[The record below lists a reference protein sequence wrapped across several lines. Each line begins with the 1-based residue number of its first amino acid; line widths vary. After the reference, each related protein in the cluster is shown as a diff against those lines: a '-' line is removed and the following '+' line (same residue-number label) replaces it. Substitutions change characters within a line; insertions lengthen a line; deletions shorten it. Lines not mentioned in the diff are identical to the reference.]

1 MPLLNDPA
9 SFPTAMWIV
18 TRYLLGRPG
27 RRLNRQTLKATVS
40 PASLLPPGKHDN
52 DTTFDYAVKTL
63 IDLGIV
69 AEDGE
74 QFALTDVAK
83 SLKPDDVAAFD
94 DLLRRQ
100 ALAPI
105 RNENIADS
113 ANQTGPKDLVRALS
127 WFLTLDPYTAKSHD
141 DIVQEQRGAFTEN
154 LGTPLVNDF
163 RWNRF
168 TYWAPALGFVAPP
181 LIPPEGTRSQ
191 TLAPD
196 CTTAV
201 RRTMQAKWSPGTR
214 LPARDAVAAVIDEL
228 PVLPGGR
235 YSVALGLEADAPD
248 VSATLSFAL
257 LCADEYGWLQLHRR
271 SDADDEVLLV
281 DPDQANGTRRVTH
294 LDILEPIDE

>member
-9 SFPTAMWIV
+9 SVPTAMLIV
-18 TRYLLGRPG
+18 TRHLVGCPG
-27 RRLNRQTLKATVS
+27 RRQNRQTLKATVS
-40 PASLLPPGKHDN
+40 PASLLPPGRHDS
-52 DTTFDYAVKTL
+52 DTAFEYAVKTL
-63 IDLGIV
+63 LDLGIA

-74 QFALTDVAK
+74 QIALADVAK
-83 SLKPDDVAAFD
+83 SLTPDDVAAFD

-100 ALAPI
+100 ALDPS

-113 ANQTGPKDLVRALS
+113 GNQTGPKDLVRALS
-127 WFLTLDPYTAKSHD
+127 WFLTLDPYSPMSHD
-141 DIVQEQRGAFTEN
+141 DVVQKQRGAIAES
-154 LGTPLVNDF
+154 LGNPFVNDF

-168 TYWAPALGFVAPP
+168 TYWAPALGFAAPP
-181 LIPPEGTRSQ
+181 LIPRLGTKSQ
-191 TLAPD
+191 TLVPD

-201 RRTMQAKWSPGTR
+201 RRTMQAKWPPGTR
-214 LPARDAVAAVIDEL
+214 LPARDAVAAIIDEL

-235 YSVALGLEADAPD
+235 YSVALGLAADAPD

-281 DPDQANGTRRVTH
+281 DPDQSNGTRRVTH
-294 LDILEPIDE
+294 LDIMEPIDE